1 MHEGGERYESDAQ
14 KKGSVGTN
22 TKHRN
27 TVNQLQMNS
36 NPVNALRTK
45 DNNDVVVSNEEVM
58 YQSRDR
64 FTLDIAMSV
73 PASRPLAHRTPRP
86 LPLPPSRYLTPNRR
100 EEAGV
105 IFETATLARD
115 HHRRQRKRRRH
126 RRRRPQFPADAAA
139 AAAAA
144 TEPRPGRGQ
153 RRYKRRRMERAGAPL
168 RGKLSEV
175 RLTL

>member
-1 MHEGGERYESDAQ
+1 MKGVNDMNLMHR

-73 PASRPLAHRTPRP
+73 PASRPLARRTPRP
-86 LPLPPSRYLTPNRR
+86 LPVSHSKSP
-100 EEAGV
+100 
-105 IFETATLARD
+105 
-115 HHRRQRKRRRH
+115 
-126 RRRRPQFPADAAA
+126 
-139 AAAAA
+139 
-144 TEPRPGRGQ
+144 
-153 RRYKRRRMERAGAPL
+153 
-168 RGKLSEV
+168 
-175 RLTL
+175 